1 LLTGVLGCIIPFI
14 LQAAAV
20 VLEALK
26 DDCLNEIQQQT
37 ISARGFILF
46 HKKGIN
52 KNLKQKL
59 GENLKE
65 PLKTP
70 PSVTIK
76 AKSLQ
81 M

>member
-20 VLEALK
+20 VIEALK
-26 DDCLNEIQQQT
+26 DNCLNEIQQQI
-37 ISARGFILF
+37 ISTRGFLLL
-46 HKKGIN
+46 HKKGII

-59 GENLKE
+59 GEIIKE
-65 PLKTP
+65 PLKKP

-76 AKSLQ
+76 AKSVQ